1 MEKEQLET
9 KETESKIAYTE
20 EEAAEVLKMP
30 SVRSLADFRRKYLQ
44 IGKHYGRV
52 GRKVRYTP
60 RQIQNIVEMDNKV
73 A

>member
-1 MEKEQLET
+1 MDLQIPVEQLEKT
-9 KETESKIAYTE
+9 VIAYTE

-30 SVRSLADFRRKYLQ
+30 SVRALADFRRKHLQ

-60 RQIQNIVEMDNKV
+60 RQLRNIVEMDDK
-73 A
+73 AA